1 MSDDVTTTDT
11 NVIDV
16 DPPAATTGQEPKTYS
31 EAYVQRLRS
40 EAARYRTEKT
50 SAVDAA
56 KQAVSDEW
64 QTKVDGINADL
75 GDAWVYAAKLHA
87 AVDAQVPAE
96 KVLDFAAILQG
107 TDPDSIKA
115 SAEKAKQLFGVAPKV
130 TATDATQGSGNTIPL
145 NGDPLLAKLKQL
157 VGPPRQ

>member
-1 MSDDVTTTDT
+1 MPDEVTTTDP

-16 DPPAATTGQEPKTYS
+16 DPPAATPGQEPKTYS
-31 EAYVQRLRS
+31 ENYVQRLRS

-56 KQAVSDEW
+56 KEAVSNEW
-64 QTKVDGINADL
+64 QSKVDGITADL
-75 GDAWVYAAKLHA
+75 GDSWIYAEKLHA
-87 AVDAQVPAE
+87 AINAQVPAE

-107 TDPDSIKA
+107 SDPDSIKA
-115 SAEKAKQLFGVAPKV
+115 SAEKAKALFGVPAKV
-130 TATDATQGSGNTIPL
+130 TATDTTQGSGNTIPL